1 MNKLIEQSVYFMI
14 WICALLYF
22 GAVLGIIGFLAIK
35 GSGQLSL
42 SLIFGDVSPIDAMLL
57 RRHVFDGLFPAIA
70 GTTLLVIFTMGFAI
84 PVGIGAGI
92 YLAEYAEYPMK
103 RAMNIFF
110 DTLAAIPSIVI
121 GLFGLSLIIFLNKYF
136 YVRIYPSLLIS
147 SLSLSILVLP
157 YIIRST
163 QLALEGIPQITRLT
177 ALSLGATKLQNI
189 FYVLLPKSLSGI
201 LSGVLLAVGRC
212 ASDVAVIMLTGVAAN
227 AGIPKSIL
235 GPFEALPFYIF
246 YISSEYKNQV
256 ELMNGYSASLILL
269 IICAILFIISSII
282 GKSIKK
288 LSLIQ

>member
-35 GSGQLSL
+35 GSELLSL
-42 SLIFGDVSPIDAMLL
+42 SLIFGDVGAIDAILL
-57 RRHVFDGLFPAIA
+57 RKQVFDGLFPAIA
-70 GTTLLVIFTMGFAI
+70 GTILLVVLTMSFAI
-84 PVGIGAGI
+84 PIGIGAGI
-92 YLAEYAEYPMK
+92 YLAEYAEYRIKHM
-103 RAMNIFF
+103 MNIFF

-136 YVRIYPSLLIS
+136 HSRLYPSLFIS
-147 SLSLSILVLP
+147 SLSLSVLVLP

-163 QLALEGIPQITRLT
+163 QLAMEGVPQITRLT

-201 LSGVLLAVGRC
+201 LSGVLLAIGRC
-212 ASDVAVIMLTGVAAN
+212 ASDVAVIMLTGVVAN
-227 AGIPKSIL
+227 AGIPGSLL
-235 GPFEALPFYIF
+235 GAYEALPFYIF
-246 YISSEYKNQV
+246 YIASEYRNQA
-256 ELMNGYSASLILL
+256 ELMTGYSASLILL
-269 IICAILFIISSII
+269 IICTILFIISSVM
-282 GKSIKK
+282 GKSVKR

>member
-42 SLIFGDVSPIDAMLL
+42 SLIFGDVSPIDAILL
-57 RRHVFDGLFPAIA
+57 RKHVFDGLFPAIA
-70 GTTLLVIFTMGFAI
+70 GTILLVILTMGFAI
-84 PVGIGAGI
+84 PIGIGAGI
-92 YLAEYAEYPMK
+92 YLAEYAKYPMK

-136 YVRIYPSLLIS
+136 YSRLYPGLLIS
-147 SLSLSILVLP
+147 SLSLSVLVLP

-163 QLALEGIPQITRLT
+163 QLAMEGIPQITRLT
-177 ALSLGATKLQNI
+177 ALCLGATKLQNI

-212 ASDVAVIMLTGVAAN
+212 ASDVAVIILTGVVAN
-227 AGIPKSIL
+227 AGIPKSVL
-235 GPFEALPFYIF
+235 GAYEALPFYIF

-256 ELMNGYSASLILL
+256 ELMTGYSASLILL
-269 IICAILFIISSII
+269 IICTVLFIISSII
-282 GKSIKK
+282 GKSIKR